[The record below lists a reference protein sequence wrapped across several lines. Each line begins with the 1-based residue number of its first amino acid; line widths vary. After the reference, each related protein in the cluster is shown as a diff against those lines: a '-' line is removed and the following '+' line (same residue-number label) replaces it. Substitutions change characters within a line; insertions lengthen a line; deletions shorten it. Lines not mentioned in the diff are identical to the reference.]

1 MSKIHTEHVFTSESV
16 SEGHPDKVC
25 DQISDAI
32 LDACLAGDPNSRVAC
47 ETLTT
52 TDLIVVS
59 GEITTKTKVNWE
71 EIARGVVADI
81 GYTDRNVGFSAED
94 CKVML
99 CVHGQSPDIS
109 QGVTAGQGMFKE
121 QGAGDQGMMF
131 GYASNETKELMP
143 APVLFAHKIVEELAR
158 LRKAFPRKYSYL
170 RPDSKSQVS
179 VRYKEGKP
187 VKVETIVVS
196 HQHTPDMKKSDLNAL
211 VRKVA
216 KKVIPAKFM
225 KGRVKY
231 YVNPTGA
238 FEVGG
243 PHGDTGLTGRKIIV
257 DTYGGVGSHG
267 GGAFSGKDPS
277 KVDRSAAYMC
287 RYIAKNVVAA
297 GLAEKCEVQLAYAIG
312 VAEPLSVNVDT
323 YGTGLIED
331 DAKLEGIIRKVFP
344 LTPSGIIRCLKL
356 KHPKQNGWSYRDTA
370 AYGHFGRPQFPWEKT
385 DKAAKLKAAAG
396 KLLKKK
402 RK

>member
-25 DQISDAI
+25 DQISDAM
-32 LDACLAGDPNSRVAC
+32 LDACLNGDPHSRVAC

-52 TDLIVVS
+52 TDLVVVS
-59 GEITTKTKVNWE
+59 GEITTRTKVNWE
-71 EIARGVVADI
+71 EIARKVVADI
-81 GYTDRNVGFSAED
+81 GYTDRNIGFSADD

-109 QGVTAGQGMFKE
+109 QGVTAGKGLHKE

-158 LRKAFPRKYSYL
+158 LRKAFPKKYSYL

-179 VRYKEGKP
+179 VRYKSGKP

-196 HQHTPDMKKSDLNAL
+196 HQHSPEMKKSDLTAL
-211 VRKVA
+211 VKKVA
-216 KKVIPAKFM
+216 QKVIPAKFM

-231 YVNPTGA
+231 HVNPTGA

-323 YGTGLIED
+323 YSTGLIEN
-331 DAKLEGIIRKVFP
+331 DAQLEFIIRKVFP
-344 LTPSGIIRCLKL
+344 LTPAGIIRSLKL
-356 KHPKQNGWSYRDTA
+356 KYPKQNGWSYQDTA
-370 AYGHFGRPQFPWEKT
+370 AYGHFGRSSFPWEKT
-385 DKAAKLKAAAG
+385 DKVAKLKESAR